1 MADIKLATDWER
13 LIIEECR
20 LRGYSQRTIESY
32 VYHVGR
38 FLASQ
43 KSPRDYLLFHISN
56 GKANETIRSIGFA
69 IKFYLE
75 ILKKGVPE
83 IDDILSSIPNSK
95 REEKLP
101 VILSK
106 EEILKMIMSTKNL
119 NHRLI
124 IQIGYAAG
132 LRVSEIISLQW
143 KDIDFSRDTIHIK
156 NAKGKKD
163 RIVMLSHKIKEALQ
177 SLDNE
182 RTGFVFK
189 TNRNGRYTQRAIQ
202 KVIENA
208 AKNAGII
215 KKISPHTLRHSFAT
229 HLLEQGI
236 DIRYIQTLLGHSKLQ
251 TTQIY
256 THVANNKIKNIKSP
270 LDTL

>member
-1 MADIKLATDWER
+1 MEDNKTAIDWER
-13 LIIEECR
+13 LISEECK

-43 KSPRDYLLFHISN
+43 KKPRDYLLLHIN
-56 GKANETIRSIGFA
+56 KGKANETIRSIGFA

-75 ILKKGVPE
+75 ILKKDVPE
-83 IDDILSSIPNSK
+83 LDDILSSIPNAK

-106 EEILKMIMSTKNL
+106 DEIQKMILSTKNL

-132 LRVSEIISLQW
+132 LRVSEIINLQW
-143 KDIDFSRDTIHIK
+143 RDIDFARDTIHIK

-163 RIVMLSHKIKEALQ
+163 RMVMLSSKVKEALQ
-177 SLDNE
+177 ALDNE
-182 RTGFVFK
+182 KIGSVFK
-189 TNRNGRYTQRAIQ
+189 TNRNGKYTQRTIQ

-208 AKNAGII
+208 TKKTGIR

-256 THVANNKIKNIKSP
+256 THVANNRLKNIKSP
-270 LDTL
+270 LDTP